1 MLVIYNF
8 FRIILVKQNIITVAT
23 KGHEE
28 IPGLDPGHLRMVVKY
43 DVASPT
49 FETNL
54 YTSLMNITKC
64 GKTSCAVQ
72 LNAIAY

>member
-54 YTSLMNITKC
+54 YT
-64 GKTSCAVQ
+64 
-72 LNAIAY
+72 